1 MPLDAVARIVDPT
14 RIKERRWIGA
24 RAAPRGPPQLLQG
37 REMDQGRRQGRARV
51 KTLYF
56 ENPSFGFYLLSLT
69 SARLFQNIGRLELEL
84 EERNQEILR
93 LKREIIM
100 CNSGDEPSIVP
111 MKINGRLSIPQPEG
125 SEFSQFHQRGS
136 CAAFGAI
143 QSPYHRGAIR
153 ERVLHRF
160 QEKTHIEFDV
170 GVARA
175 LC

>member
-1 MPLDAVARIVDPT
+1 MPLDAVARIVDPI

-136 CAAFGAI
+136 CAAFVG
-143 QSPYHRGAIR
+143 IR
-153 ERVLHRF
+153 ASAV
-160 QEKTHIEFDV
+160 
-170 GVARA
+170 
-175 LC
+175 